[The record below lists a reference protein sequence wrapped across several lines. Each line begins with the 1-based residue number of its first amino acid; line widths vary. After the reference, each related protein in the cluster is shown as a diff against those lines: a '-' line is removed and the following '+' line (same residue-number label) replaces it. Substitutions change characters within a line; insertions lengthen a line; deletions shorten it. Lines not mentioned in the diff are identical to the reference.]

1 MTQGIAASQA
11 SLLPC
16 TLYPAPAVIQ
26 ILGSGPLHALSGR
39 RYSEVVQGPPQE
51 LLSFLAAAHF
61 YRLSSLLFTISAH
74 TVLLITSTP
83 TPCWH
88 SYLWVLS
95 PNNACNVIVLKRK
108 QSLIHFKLKQC
119 PSVMQLMQTWSGCA
133 VLLAPRGLH
142 SRGAGLSALLPA
154 DISHSLQAGGAGLR
168 RPLGCKASALGN
180 PVCQKAASLG

>member
-1 MTQGIAASQA
+1 MQ
-11 SLLPC
+11 
-16 TLYPAPAVIQ
+16 
-26 ILGSGPLHALSGR
+26 GPL
-39 RYSEVVQGPPQE
+39 QE
-51 LLSFLAAAHF
+51 LLSLLEAEAHF
-61 YRLSSLLFTISAH
+61 YRLFHRLFAISAH

-133 VLLAPRGLH
+133 VLLAPQGLH
-142 SRGAGLSALLPA
+142 PRGAGLPALLPSNF
-154 DISHSLQAGGAGLR
+154 SHCLHAGGMVYTG
-168 RPLGCKASALGN
+168 PLWSKASGL
-180 PVCQKAASLG
+180 S